1 MFFRKNNDFKSKKA
15 IPMSSDN
22 APRNTYISEKNL
34 ELLQEMNRSKM
45 ISRLTNQVEETAV
58 VADGLISSTKGINR
72 SIEEQMDIIDN
83 VVDEITSYS
92 SLAEEV
98 FTSIESSKE
107 IAEKTAENANEGTN
121 AVGNVL
127 GSMDDIEDVVN
138 EVRKSVNELFEKSKN
153 IDDLLNIIKDIATS
167 TNLLSLNAAI
177 EAAHAGAAGK
187 GFAVVA
193 SEVKRL
199 ADRSMES
206 VSHIDNILN
215 EIKHSIS
222 NTSDLMLSAIDKV
235 NDGKQTSEAT
245 KQVFENI
252 IDSARENLNVSS
264 EISTAISRQT
274 DSLESVIY
282 STQKMSQGF
291 SQLIK
296 TVELTILN
304 TELTSTALSRL
315 NNISTSIQGSQKAI
329 SSKELSSEIE
339 QALVLKCCEPYGLS
353 VLDPVISSDLVD
365 SSTFYNIH
373 GTLINIDINGKVS
386 PGIAK
391 FWHVHDDQLTWE
403 FQIRK
408 GIKFHNADVLTAE
421 DVKFSYERLLSK
433 AIDSNSAW
441 ILMDIEGASEYHKG
455 QTKSVEGIKVVN
467 SHTITIKLNTPYTG
481 FLLNLGQPASAVI
494 SARAFE
500 KEHQIIGCGPYK
512 LTKNSPELMVLETF
526 DDCYS
531 GAPYIP
537 KVHISTNDNN
547 RVQRV
552 IDGELDFVRIEDG
565 MAYQAA
571 KKANLEIQELDMLSV
586 YYLGFNFKSNHPA
599 VHSKTLRQAVNM
611 AINKDRIINEVLM
624 NYGSIAASPLPP
636 SMLEGSRISPYPYNI
651 QRAKELIRSS
661 GVNNLTLNLYTR
673 DDGGNGLFKRTEK
686 LIVEDLKAAGFNI
699 NLHSIPS
706 AEFIRTRAY
715 EKSDI
720 FISRWTADTGDQDNF
735 LRPNLTKDSN
745 DNFCAYHNPEVVQLL
760 EDAKQMVNPT
770 KRAKMY
776 SDLAEIIHEDAPWAF
791 LFHPKNGIAFHKN
804 IGGANLNA
812 ISIIRYDQFFIKN
825 I

>member
-1 MFFRKNNDFKSKKA
+1 MFFKKNNLFKSSTN
-15 IPMSSDN
+15 ISVSSEIT
-22 APRNTYISEKNL
+22 PKRISISEKNL
-34 ELLQEMNRSKM
+34 DILQEMNRSKM

-58 VADGLISSTKGINR
+58 VADGLIASTKGINH
-72 SIEEQMDIIDN
+72 SIEEQMEIIDN

-107 IAEKTAENANEGTN
+107 IAEKTVENANEGTN

-127 GSMDDIEDVVN
+127 GSMDEIENVVN
-138 EVRKSVNELFEKSKN
+138 DVRKSVNELFEKSKN
-153 IDDLLNIIKDIATS
+153 IDDLLNIIKGIATS

-193 SEVKRL
+193 GEVKML

-206 VSHIDNILN
+206 VAHIDNILN
-215 EIKHSIS
+215 EIKQSIG

-245 KQVFENI
+245 KQVFETI

-274 DSLESVIY
+274 DSLESVIF
-282 STQKMSQGF
+282 STQKMSQSF

-315 NNISTSIQGSQKAI
+315 NNISTSIQGSQKVL
-329 SSKELSSEIE
+329 SSNDLSSEVSE
-339 QALVLKCCEPYGLS
+339 SLVLKCCEPYGLS
-353 VLDPVISSDLVD
+353 IVDPMISSDLVD
-365 SSTFYNIH
+365 SSTLYNIH

-391 FWHVHDDQLTWE
+391 FWHVKDDQLTWE

-408 GIKFHNADVLTAE
+408 GIKFHNGDVLTAA

-433 AIDSNSAW
+433 ALDANSAW
-441 ILMDIEGASEYHKG
+441 ILMDIEGANEYHKG
-455 QTKSVEGIKVVN
+455 QVKSVDGIKVVN
-467 SHTITIKLNTPYTG
+467 SHTLTIKLTSPYTG

-500 KEHQIIGCGPYK
+500 KESQLSGCGPYK
-512 LTKNSPELMVLETF
+512 LTKNSTDEMILQAF
-526 DDCYS
+526 DECYS
-531 GAPYIP
+531 GSPYIP
-537 KVHISTNDNN
+537 KVNISTNDAN

-552 IDGELDFVRIEDG
+552 IDGELDFIRIEDG
-565 MAYQAA
+565 MSYQAA
-571 KKANLEIQELDMLSV
+571 KKANLEIQQLDMLSV

-599 VHSKTLRQAVNM
+599 VHSKLVRQAVNL
-611 AINKDRIINEVLM
+611 AINKDQIVKEVLM

-636 SMLEGSRISPYPYNI
+636 SMLEDSHISPYPHNI
-651 QRAKELIRSS
+651 QRAKELIRAS
-661 GVNNLTLNLYTR
+661 GVSNLTLNLYTR

-686 LIVEDLKAAGFNI
+686 LVVEDLKAAGFNI

-715 EKSDI
+715 EKSDV

-735 LRPNLTKDSN
+735 LRPNLTKESN

-776 SDLAEIIHEDAPWAF
+776 NELAEIIHEDAPWAF
-791 LFHPKNGIAFHKN
+791 LFHPKNGIAHKKN

>member
-1 MFFRKNNDFKSKKA
+1 MFFRKKNKFKSKTA
-15 IPMSSDN
+15 ILINSEGSPKK
-22 APRNTYISEKNL
+22 ISISPKNL
-34 ELLQEMNRSKM
+34 DILQEMNRSKM
-45 ISRLTNQVEETAV
+45 ISRLTSQVEETAV
-58 VADGLISSTKGINR
+58 VADGLIASTKGINH
-72 SIEEQMDIIDN
+72 SIEEQMEIIDS

-107 IAEKTAENANEGTN
+107 IAEKTAENANEGTS

-127 GSMDDIEDVVN
+127 ESMDEIENVVN

-177 EAAHAGAAGK
+177 EAAHAGAAGR

-193 SEVKRL
+193 GEVKRL

-206 VSHIDNILN
+206 VAHIDNILN
-215 EIKHSIS
+215 EIKHSIG
-222 NTSDLMLSAIDKV
+222 NTSDLMLSAIKKV
-235 NDGKQTSEAT
+235 NDGKHTSEAT
-245 KQVFENI
+245 KKVFENI

-291 SQLIK
+291 SHLMK

-329 SSKELSSEIE
+329 SSGDLSSEITE
-339 QALVLKCCEPYGLS
+339 SLVLKCCEPYGFSS
-353 VLDPVISSDLVD
+353 VDPMTSSDMVE
-365 SSTFYNIH
+365 SSTFYNTQ
-373 GTLINIDINGKVS
+373 GTLINIDVNGKVS

-391 FWHVHDDQLTWE
+391 FWHVHEDQLTWE

-408 GIKFHNADVLTAE
+408 GIKFHNGDILTAA

-433 AIDSNSAW
+433 SLNAVSAW
-441 ILMDIEGASEYHKG
+441 ILMDIEGAGEYHKG
-455 QTKSVEGIKVVN
+455 LVPSVSG
-467 SHTITIKLNTPYTG
+467 ITIINPHTLAIKLKTPYTG

-500 KEHQIIGCGPYK
+500 KERIISGCGPYR
-512 LTKNSPELMVLETF
+512 LTKNSSDEMILEAF
-526 DDCYS
+526 DECYS

-537 KVHISTNDNN
+537 RVQISLSDEN

-552 IDGELDFVRIEDG
+552 IDGELDFVRVEDG
-565 MAYQAA
+565 MTYQAA
-571 KKANLEIQELDMLSV
+571 KKANLEIQYMDMLSV
-586 YYLGFNFKSNHPA
+586 YYLGFNFRSSHPA
-599 VHSKTLRQAVNM
+599 VHSKLLRQAVNL
-611 AINKDRIINEVLM
+611 AINKEKIVNEVLM
-624 NYGSIAASPLPP
+624 NYGSAAASPLPP
-636 SMLEGSRISPYPYNI
+636 SMLEDCRISPYPHNI
-651 QRAKELIRSS
+651 QRARELIRAS
-661 GVNNLTLNLYTR
+661 GVGNLTLNLYTR
-673 DDGGNGLFKRTEK
+673 DDGNSGLFKRTEK
-686 LIVEDLKAAGFNI
+686 LVVEDLRSAGFNI

-735 LRPNLTKDSN
+735 LRPNLTAESS
-745 DNFCAYHNPEVVQLL
+745 DNFCAYNNPEVIQLL
-760 EDAKQMVNPT
+760 EDAKQMVNPS

-776 SDLAEIIHEDAPWAF
+776 SELARIIHEDAPWAF
-791 LFHPKNGIAFHKN
+791 LFHPKNGIAHHKN